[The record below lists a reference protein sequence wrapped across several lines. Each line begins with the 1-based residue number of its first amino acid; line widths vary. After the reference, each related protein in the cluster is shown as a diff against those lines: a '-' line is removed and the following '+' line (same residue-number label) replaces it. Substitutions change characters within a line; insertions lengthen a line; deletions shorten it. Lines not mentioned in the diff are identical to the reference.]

1 MEESKIRNGRNLTN
15 IEYINVYGL
24 FDRYDVNIPFD
35 KIANIYIGENG
46 MGKTTILNC
55 IYFLLDKKFTRLSEM
70 NFDSIEI
77 KFKTESQPHRIS
89 IYDINKYNQRGIPR
103 GRRYVDDD
111 LIEHML
117 EEMLNEYDENMLYN
131 HKLYIEDT
139 ADMVARRIS
148 RMFDIPFSV
157 ARRSVYE
164 YMDTKRFSLDKN
176 KKGEIEKVKRLIS
189 SINKNIDQKIL
200 YLPTYRRIEDDFSKL
215 NISAE
220 KVRESDLLIRFGMS
234 DVLILKNKILENIRQ
249 EAIDGFNKMAGVLLK
264 QYANSTDKTD
274 IFEVPTE
281 VDIRTVKLILDRIGD
296 EIDDESKAEII
307 ELISTRKIYSGKYK
321 LLKDLID
328 KLIISY
334 ESQREYDDRIKLFAD
349 TCNKYMNGKKFYY
362 NPSELTLD
370 IYIESKGEITTEIVE
385 LPQLSSG
392 EKQIVSLFS
401 KLYLENE
408 KETIVIIDEPEL
420 SLSIK
425 WQSMLLPDIIR
436 SGNCKMLLTVTH
448 SPFIFDNEFDLD
460 AREMRKYIKYTDG
473 E

>member
-1 MEESKIRNGRNLTN
+1 M
-15 IEYINVYGL
+15 
-24 FDRYDVNIPFD
+24 F
-35 KIANIYIGENG
+35 
-46 MGKTTILNC
+46 
-55 IYFLLDKKFTRLSEM
+55 
-70 NFDSIEI
+70 
-77 KFKTESQPHRIS
+77 
-89 IYDINKYNQRGIPR
+89 
-103 GRRYVDDD
+103 
-111 LIEHML
+111 
-117 EEMLNEYDENMLYN
+117 EEMLNEYDENMFYN

-139 ADMVARRIS
+139 AGVVARRIS

-274 IFEVPTE
+274 VFEAPTK

-296 EIDDESKAEII
+296 EIDEESKAEII
-307 ELISTRKIYSGKYK
+307 ELISTGEIYNGKYK
-321 LLKDLID
+321 LLNDLID

-334 ESQREYDDRIKLFAD
+334 ESQRKYDDRIKLFAD

-362 NPSELTLD
+362 NPSELTLE
-370 IYIESKGEITTEIVE
+370 IYIESRGKITTEIVG
-385 LPQLSSG
+385 LSQLSSG

-401 KLYLENE
+401 RLYLEND

>member
-1 MEESKIRNGRNLTN
+1 MGESKIRNGRNLTN

-55 IYFLLDKKFTRLSEM
+55 IYFLLDKKFSQLSEI

-77 KFKTESQPHRIS
+77 KFKTELQPHRIS
-89 IYDINKYNQRGIPR
+89 IYDINKYNQRRIPR
-103 GRRYVDDD
+103 ERRYVEDD
-111 LIEHML
+111 LIEHMF
-117 EEMLNEYDENMLYN
+117 EEMLNEYDENMFYN

-139 ADMVARRIS
+139 AGVVARRIS

-274 IFEVPTE
+274 VWRRSMLKVKFYDSVDDSLLKFAVIVSQSNGKWVFCKHKGRDTYEVPGGHREPEESILETARRE
-281 VDIRTVKLILDRIGD
+281 LQEETGAVKFEIKPICVYSVTGKTRVNATGEETFGLLCFAEISEFAKELHSEMEKVVLMDELPENWTYPLIQPKLI
-296 EIDDESKAEII
+296 
-307 ELISTRKIYSGKYK
+307 
-321 LLKDLID
+321 
-328 KLIISY
+328 
-334 ESQREYDDRIKLFAD
+334 
-349 TCNKYMNGKKFYY
+349 
-362 NPSELTLD
+362 
-370 IYIESKGEITTEIVE
+370 
-385 LPQLSSG
+385 
-392 EKQIVSLFS
+392 EK
-401 KLYLENE
+401 YLE
-408 KETIVIIDEPEL
+408 
-420 SLSIK
+420 IK
-425 WQSMLLPDIIR
+425 KLCGQNR
-436 SGNCKMLLTVTH
+436 G
-448 SPFIFDNEFDLD
+448 
-460 AREMRKYIKYTDG
+460 Y
-473 E
+473 